1 MPPRPK
7 VITALPAYIRQE
19 VERRPF
25 ENGFR
30 DYEGLA
36 QWVRGQ
42 GYEISDDSLW
52 RYGRA
57 LRDHL
62 AATDLTVRHARTLA
76 KLGEDYEG
84 LTAKALITLAQ
95 QKALETLLEME
106 EVKPADLNAV
116 ANLTRAAIAQQ
127 RWAAELK
134 SRGEQPQRAADKP
147 ENGTQNAPPQKPSNP
162 QPAIAPLH
170 QPASG
175 GTVTVKAERSSPA
188 VCNSGGDS
196 DRRSHEI
203 RTSHGGGPLAAP
215 GDSPAAASLIARYRG
230 S

>member
-1 MPPRPK
+1 MPPRSK
-7 VITALPAYIRQE
+7 VITMLPAYVRQG
-19 VERRPF
+19 VDRRLF

-57 LRDHL
+57 LREHL
-62 AATDLTVRHARTLA
+62 AAAELTVRHARALA

-106 EVKPADLNAV
+106 EVKPADLSAV

-127 RWAAELK
+127 RWAELK
-134 SRGEQPQRAADKP
+134 LGAEQQKRAADTS
-147 ENGTQNAPPQKPSNP
+147 EVGTAHEPPQTPPN
-162 QPAIAPLH
+162 
-170 QPASG
+170 
-175 GTVTVKAERSSPA
+175 
-188 VCNSGGDS
+188 
-196 DRRSHEI
+196 
-203 RTSHGGGPLAAP
+203 
-215 GDSPAAASLIARYRG
+215 
-230 S
+230 